1 MIRRA
6 PIALPLLLKLLSKA
20 DREFVGDPQYAL
32 RPYLPADYL
41 ADGAPAGV
49 DTVVHIEAA
58 WKAKRPFD
66 FVAETRWVAGL
77 PFAQHG
83 APVLGAIVVHAKP
96 TDSEVADV
104 LDAHTQAS
112 ALVHG
117 VRCMAA
123 HSPDPGVTSW
133 TDATN
138 LLAEKAFLQGFAAV
152 AERGL
157 SFDIWVYGHQLPDAV
172 VLAREYPETPFILD
186 HYATPVGA
194 LGPRGRHTG
203 ATAAERKS
211 ITERWRDEL
220 AAVAAL
226 PNVVAKHSG
235 MGMPVLGLGPVP
247 RNELRDAIAPFLI
260 HVDDVFGPERTFWSS
275 NFPIDKPNVTL
286 ADSVWILRDVLGD
299 RLDEDAMFRANA
311 LRTYRVESRAT

>member
-1 MIRRA
+1 
-6 PIALPLLLKLLSKA
+6 
-20 DREFVGDPQYAL
+20 
-32 RPYLPADYL
+32 
-41 ADGAPAGV
+41 
-49 DTVVHIEAA
+49 
-58 WKAKRPFD
+58 
-66 FVAETRWVAGL
+66 
-77 PFAQHG
+77 
-83 APVLGAIVVHAKP
+83 
-96 TDSEVADV
+96 
-104 LDAHTQAS
+104 
-112 ALVHG
+112 
-117 VRCMAA
+117 MAA
-123 HSPDPGVTSW
+123 HSPDLGVTSW

-172 VLAREYPETPFILD
+172 VLAREYPETTFILD

-211 ITERWRDEL
+211 ITERWHDEL

-286 ADSVWILRDVLGD
+286 ADSVWILRDVLDD
-299 RLDEDAMFRANA
+299 RIDEDAMFRANA
-311 LRTYRVESRAT
+311 LRTYRVDSRAT